1 MKVGV
6 LVQFTSKTDI
16 EAKFTELKEL
26 GVDSCQLVC
35 WDRPTLHDDV
45 MVEKINKAIE
55 KFGIHVTAFWCLMSP
70 GRGLT
75 PSTVTTPSFNF
86 QVFVSSKSSA
96 V

>member
-55 KFGIHVTAFWCLMSP
+55 KFGIRVTAFWCGWES
-70 GRGLT
+70 GNFTEAISRAFWT
-75 PSTVTTPSFNF
+75 RWTTWRIW
-86 QVFVSSKSSA
+86 A
-96 V
+96 WR